1 MNMKN
6 TSLLL
11 LLSAMAGA
19 AAAADTNVILRKVV
33 TMKYS
38 DEGGYSGRYVTNTV
52 AVQIDWER
60 ARSRL
65 KIDAR
70 MKKKDR
76 EVAMVKNQLVA
87 VGDTVKVE
95 SDGLIYTWKLSVL
108 EGNSVGWEPM
118 SVVAAPQA
126 GIK

>member
-1 MNMKN
+1 MKN

-76 EVAMVKNQLVA
+76 EV
-87 VGDTVKVE
+87 
-95 SDGLIYTWKLSVL
+95 
-108 EGNSVGWEPM
+108 
-118 SVVAAPQA
+118 
-126 GIK
+126 